1 MDCRLQNLVKNGK
14 TIVGTALKMMEK
26 MTALAAPPPML
37 DHHHRRRR
45 QKLNFQTISKCS
57 TIMEG
62 VAATARNTPPR

>member
-1 MDCRLQNLVKNGK
+1 MHFPV
-14 TIVGTALKMMEK
+14 VMKMMEK

-45 QKLNFQTISKCS
+45 QKLNCQTISKSS

-62 VAATARNTPPR
+62 VAATARNIPPR